1 MTFEN
6 VAAASRKVKSGSAD
20 RLRALVAYVCTYAMS
35 INGRAIKT
43 GGYASMLDGNR
54 CEAKRANLYP
64 LLPPLCV
71 FSSVFLF
78 RETDANCVNRRQ
90 LFSSAYRSYARFV
103 TYYIYYSIH
112 IFNLS
117 NLSGKA
123 DTAFLAK
130 ERMNTYIP
138 LKGNNLRST
147 TCARAFLSFS
157 LSLSF
162 FISTIIN
169 IYS

>member
-43 GGYASMLDGNR
+43 GGYASMPDGNR

-64 LLPPLCV
+64 PPLCV

-123 DTAFLAK
+123 DTFLAK
-130 ERMNTYIP
+130 ERITRTFHV
-138 LKGNNLRST
+138 GNNLRST
-147 TCARAFLSFS
+147 TCACAFLSFS
-157 LSLSF
+157 LSLLF
-162 FISTIIN
+162 FISTIIIGFY